1 MCSENSLSSIKEN
14 QYLINLW
21 ISTGYF
27 MSVIDNQA
35 TKIFRGLSKSVTDTL
50 EGLSMIC
57 LKLHQ
62 NGEVISHQS

>member
-1 MCSENSLSSIKEN
+1 MYPEISLSSCKEN

-27 MSVIDNQA
+27 MSVTDSQA
-35 TKIFRGLSKSVTDTL
+35 TKIFRGLLKSVTNTL
-50 EGLSMIC
+50 EELSMIC

-62 NGEVISHQS
+62 NGEAISQPS